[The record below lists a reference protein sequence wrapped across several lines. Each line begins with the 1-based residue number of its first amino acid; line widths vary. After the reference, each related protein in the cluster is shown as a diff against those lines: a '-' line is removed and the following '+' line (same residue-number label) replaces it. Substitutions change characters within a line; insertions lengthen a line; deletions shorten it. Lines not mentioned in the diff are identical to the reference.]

1 MKQTTEKTRLLFATA
16 FCFFFYFAQSVA
28 RGVYGTLSPFLIDY
42 YDKTLTESSLFNM
55 AENIGFITIM
65 LLVTLIADRIDKAW
79 LMGGLGAIYT
89 VILLFMGQGPS
100 FTLFLG
106 MLFITGMLGR
116 YMDTTCTAYIS
127 DLYGERRSQYMSLL
141 LIMFYIGST
150 LAPNLNTLV
159 IEVWGR
165 QWYLSYLISGLLMG
179 VGTVLYFV
187 YMGVI
192 KKPVLAIDAP
202 KKDAPKQERLGIFQ
216 LLRNRNILVLFISNI
231 VTSVSGYF
239 GMQLILYLS
248 MLNPTT
254 YDTATRG
261 FIATAG
267 SIGMTLGSALYVWI
281 SRRMRADRYLC
292 MEILVAAIFS
302 LAGIIINNPIVWM
315 VLRFLSS
322 AIGGGAFTA
331 RTLLCCE
338 EFPQQSSSAIAVVS
352 MAGGIASI
360 FTTPLLN
367 MLAEATTLNFAMFF
381 SLSFTFLSWALIRF
395 GYKPHTAEETA

>member
-1 MKQTTEKTRLLFATA
+1 MKQTTEKTRLLFATG
-16 FCFFFYFAQSVA
+16 FCFFYYFAQSVA
-28 RGVYGTLSPFLIDY
+28 RGVYGTLSPFLIEY
-42 YDKTLTESSLFNM
+42 YDKSLTESSLFNM

-79 LMGGLGAIYT
+79 LMGGLGTIYT
-89 VILLFMGQGPS
+89 VILLLMGRGPS
-100 FTLFLG
+100 FTLFLV

-127 DLYGERRSQYMSLL
+127 DLYGERRNQYMSLL

-159 IEVWGR
+159 IEVWGK

-202 KKDAPKQERLGIFQ
+202 KKTDDAPQQRLGIFQ

-248 MLNPTT
+248 MLDPVT

-302 LAGIIINNPIVWM
+302 LAGILINNPIVWM

-352 MAGGIASI
+352 MAGGIASL

-381 SLSFTFLSWALIRF
+381 SLSFTFLSWGLIRF
-395 GYKPHTAEETA
+395 GYKPHTAS

>member
-1 MKQTTEKTRLLFATA
+1 MKQTTEKTRLLFATG
-16 FCFFFYFAQSVA
+16 FCFFYYFAQSVA
-28 RGVYGTLSPFLIDY
+28 RGVYGTLSPFLIEH
-42 YDKTLTESSLFNM
+42 YDKSLTESSLFNM

-79 LMGGLGAIYT
+79 LMGGLGTIYT
-89 VILLFMGQGPS
+89 VILLFMGRGPS
-100 FTLFLG
+100 FTLFLV

-127 DLYGERRSQYMSLL
+127 DLYGERRNQYMSLL

-159 IEVWGR
+159 IEVWGK

-202 KKDAPKQERLGIFQ
+202 KQTDDAPQQQRLGIFQ

-231 VTSVSGYF
+231 VTSISGYF

-248 MLNPTT
+248 MLDPVT

-381 SLSFTFLSWALIRF
+381 SLSFTFLSWGLIRF
-395 GYKPHTAEETA
+395 GYKPHTAS